1 MTTIAV
7 QNKYVEVLT
16 SFGNLQELVDAA
28 LQRYT
33 IEQISTKIDKLRK
46 EDAVYQEKY
55 GMEYPL
61 FAKQIAE
68 DEKFLA
74 HVEENIN
81 KMWEMD
87 LADWE
92 FSYKGIEDWKRKL
105 QSILTI

>member
-7 QNKYVEVLT
+7 QNKYAEILT

-46 EDAVYQEKY
+46 KDRVYQEKY
-55 GMEYPL
+55 GMEYPV
-61 FAKQIAE
+61 FAEKIAE
-68 DEKFLA
+68 DEEFLA
-74 HVEENIN
+74 HVEKNID

-92 FSYKGIEDWKRKL
+92 FSYKGIDDWKRKL
-105 QSILTI
+105 QSILMI